1 MFDRMKAASSS
12 TSLTEKTAV
21 LLVDDHVLVRRG
33 FRRILDDE
41 AHITVVGE
49 AGDGVAAIRMA
60 IDLKPKVVLMD
71 CAMPIMNGLT
81 ATKKIVEACPGTLV
95 LMLSMHSEDSLIQQA
110 ANAGARG
117 FILKNAID
125 LDLGSA
131 IRRVAAGEFLFE
143 RHVPPDVGDR
153 RRHRDLTARETQILR
168 LIVDGK
174 SNTEIANLL
183 NLSANT
189 VGAHRY
195 RIMSVLG
202 VRKASELVVYAI
214 RNGLVDMP

>member
-125 LDLGSA
+125 L
-131 IRRVAAGEFLFE
+131 
-143 RHVPPDVGDR
+143 
-153 RRHRDLTARETQILR
+153 
-168 LIVDGK
+168 
-174 SNTEIANLL
+174 
-183 NLSANT
+183 
-189 VGAHRY
+189 
-195 RIMSVLG
+195 
-202 VRKASELVVYAI
+202 
-214 RNGLVDMP
+214 